1 MFGQSGR
8 FETRD
13 IPART
18 YEKTGM
24 QIELGEQITD
34 IRRALAELSR
44 KKKQLTRR
52 DLHEKWEEIDDLVLN
67 LLSRTVTLAEPRG
80 VPIRSIMR
88 DPPELVRDED
98 GMVLYAD
105 WYDYTLRWMALILRM
120 LDEAQL
126 LLTEEGP
133 MPDWATPL
141 FGEARGQAFEGVDE
155 AEDLERNEEEDEAK
169 QSVSLVAPVKKKVKR
184 KKREGR

>member
-1 MFGQSGR
+1 MFSPSGSGGR

-24 QIELGEQITD
+24 QIEIGEQITD
-34 IRRALAELSR
+34 IRRALIGLSR
-44 KKKQLTRR
+44 IRRDLPRR
-52 DLHEKWEEIDDLVLN
+52 DLHHKWEYIDDMVWN
-67 LLSRTVTLAEPRG
+67 LFSYTVTLAEPRG
-80 VPIRSIMR
+80 VPVRSILR
-88 DPPELVRDED
+88 NLPELTRDKKGHVFWE
-98 GMVLYAD
+98 D
-105 WYDYTLRWMALILRM
+105 WYANTLEWMSLILRM

-141 FGEARGQAFEGVDE
+141 LGEALGV
-155 AEDLERNEEEDEAK
+155 ALGEEDEEDEEDSVTVK
-169 QSVSLVAPVKKKVKR
+169 QVVAEIAR
-184 KKREGR
+184 RAA